1 MGVGVA
7 GSNNEKEFVLPLPT
21 FDTFNI
27 FRPAVPLP
35 ILVSKKHPNAGLRL
49 CFFPTRARI
58 GFWFLRPEVAACR
71 SRELPM
77 SDWLSRHPPPMDRPC
92 FHTPKKHLR
101 IRIPSTPLH
110 LSKTCLN
117 DKILASDNN
126 TEPAPDRTRVVSRNL
141 FGQKPDSHLS
151 SLHDCSSSGLKRL
164 NPKEM
169 FWSKSCSIIM

>member
-1 MGVGVA
+1 MDNASNYLVVGYVIQKR
-7 GSNNEKEFVLPLPT
+7 SK
-21 FDTFNI
+21 NI
-27 FRPAVPLP
+27 FGLLCCWYYTVLCAQRPL
-35 ILVSKKHPNAGLRL
+35 S
-49 CFFPTRARI
+49 
-58 GFWFLRPEVAACR
+58 
-71 SRELPM
+71 M
-77 SDWLSRHPPPMDRPC
+77 SSE
-92 FHTPKKHLR
+92 KQLR

-126 TEPAPDRTRVVSRNL
+126 TEQAPDRTRVVSRNL